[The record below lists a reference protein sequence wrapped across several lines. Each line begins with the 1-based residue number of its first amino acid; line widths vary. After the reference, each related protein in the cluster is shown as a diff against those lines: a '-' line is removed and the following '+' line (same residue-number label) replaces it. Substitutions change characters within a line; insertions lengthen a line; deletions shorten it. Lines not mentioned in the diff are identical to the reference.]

1 MNPKKINFNSK
12 SKTFCVEPIPGNLG
26 IRFMEYNERGEECI
40 AMIVD
45 NDKEF
50 LLTSKNRDGMLIR
63 KFMPTTQLL
72 LKDGTEAP
80 LEDGDQVEVAT
91 QFGKK
96 FVVRPLCKDRPGSG
110 VVVAYIEG
118 EDPTLWSIA
127 LAGAPIDNM
136 VISLAK

>member
-1 MNPKKINFNSK
+1 MNPKKMKFKSRTKNF
-12 SKTFCVEPIPGNLG
+12 FAEPIPGNLG

-63 KFMPTTQLL
+63 PFMPTTQLL

-80 LEDGDQVEVAT
+80 LTGESQIEIHT
-91 QFGKK
+91 PYHKM
-96 FVVRPLCKDRPGSG
+96 VVRPLSKANKDNG
-110 VVVAYIEG
+110 VIVAYE
-118 EDPTLWSIA
+118 ESNTLWNVA
-127 LAGAPIDNM
+127 LCGAPSDGL

>member
-1 MNPKKINFNSK
+1 MKIGKINFNSK

-26 IRFMEYNERGEECI
+26 VRFMEVNGSHKECI
-40 AMIVD
+40 AMLVD
-45 NDKEF
+45 NKTEF
-50 LLTSKNRDGMLIR
+50 LLTSKNDEGMLIR

-80 LEDGDQVEVAT
+80 LEDGDQVEVST

-110 VVVAYIEG
+110 VVVAYLEG

>member
-1 MNPKKINFNSK
+1 MNPKKLKFR
-12 SKTFCVEPIPGNLG
+12 SKTKNFFAEPIPGNLG
-26 IRFMEYNERGEECI
+26 VRFMEVNGSHKECI

-63 KFMPTTQLL
+63 PFMPTTQLL

-80 LEDGDQVEVAT
+80 LTGESQIEIHT
-91 QFGKK
+91 PYHKM
-96 FVVRPLCKDRPGSG
+96 VVRPLSKANKDNG
-110 VVVAYIEG
+110 VIVAYE
-118 EDPTLWSIA
+118 ESNTLWNVA
-127 LAGAPIDNM
+127 LCGAPSDGL